1 MTSPR
6 LVFENDKLILYQHE
20 LGEWDNLNHLI
31 ICKVTKHACIID
43 PFDGRFWYD
52 FCQNKGVKL
61 THIWLTHTHWD
72 HVKGVDELLELSD
85 NQLTLKCHILE
96 QERGYASVKASW
108 WTHGEFSQV
117 AETFGALEFSIH
129 CTPGHTPGH
138 VTIIGNEILVT
149 GDCLFLGSCGR
160 TDLFGG
166 DEEKQRQSVLYL
178 KNIFQTLSPN
188 SIVLPG
194 HYYQIDDGSIPKNS
208 ILSDFLKINK
218 AINSAHDVMLWQEL
232 PFLSFDDNMA
242 EQARRQRAKES

>member
-1 MTSPR
+1 MTSPSV
-6 LVFENDKLILYQHE
+6 VFENDKLILYQHE

-31 ICKVTKHACIID
+31 ICKVTKHSCIID

-96 QERGYASVKASW
+96 QERGYASDKASW

-138 VTIIGNEILVT
+138 VTIIGNEVIVT

-160 TDLFGG
+160 C
-166 DEEKQRQSVLYL
+166 YL
-178 KNIFQTLSPN
+178 VAMKKNKDNQ
-188 SIVLPG
+188 
-194 HYYQIDDGSIPKNS
+194 YYI
-208 ILSDFLKINK
+208 
-218 AINSAHDVMLWQEL
+218 
-232 PFLSFDDNMA
+232 
-242 EQARRQRAKES
+242 

>member
-1 MTSPR
+1 M
-6 LVFENDKLILYQHE
+6 
-20 LGEWDNLNHLI
+20 
-31 ICKVTKHACIID
+31 
-43 PFDGRFWYD
+43 
-52 FCQNKGVKL
+52 
-61 THIWLTHTHWD
+61 
-72 HVKGVDELLELSD
+72 LELSD

-138 VTIIGNEILVT
+138 VTVIGNEILVT

>member
-1 MTSPR
+1 M
-6 LVFENDKLILYQHE
+6 
-20 LGEWDNLNHLI
+20 
-31 ICKVTKHACIID
+31 
-43 PFDGRFWYD
+43 
-52 FCQNKGVKL
+52 
-61 THIWLTHTHWD
+61 
-72 HVKGVDELLELSD
+72 LELSD

-96 QERGYASVKASW
+96 QERGYASDKASW

-117 AETFGALEFSIH
+117 VETFGALEFSIH

-188 SIVLPG
+188 SIVLL
-194 HYYQIDDGSIPKNS
+194 SL
-208 ILSDFLKINK
+208 LSD
-218 AINSAHDVMLWQEL
+218 
-232 PFLSFDDNMA
+232 
-242 EQARRQRAKES
+242 R